1 MYYDITYWWR
11 KKEEAMLYVILI
23 AFIGV
28 AAGLFLTGKKDES
41 EYEGY
46 EKFDADPKWNLK
58 HLIAIALLMVTMAIS
73 VAFDDPNRPTAMIT
87 NVLAAFLV
95 MILIMNIRDPKNRYI
110 YTNRNKIVVGGEL
123 IDKKTVKGYSIS
135 GFMKNRDLV
144 TYNGRKYR
152 ITKGQCNKL
161 IELSK
166 QQHFPFDK
174 VV

>member
-1 MYYDITYWWR
+1 
-11 KKEEAMLYVILI
+11 
-23 AFIGV
+23 
-28 AAGLFLTGKKDES
+28 
-41 EYEGY
+41 
-46 EKFDADPKWNLK
+46 
-58 HLIAIALLMVTMAIS
+58 
-73 VAFDDPNRPTAMIT
+73 MIT

-95 MILIMNIRDPKNRYI
+95 MILIMDIRDPKNRYI

-135 GFMKNRDLV
+135 GFMKNTDLV